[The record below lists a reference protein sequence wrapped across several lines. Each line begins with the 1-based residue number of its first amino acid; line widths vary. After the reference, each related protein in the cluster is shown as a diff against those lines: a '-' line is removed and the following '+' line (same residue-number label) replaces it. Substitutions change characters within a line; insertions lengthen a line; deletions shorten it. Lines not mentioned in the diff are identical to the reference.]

1 MIRQSL
7 ASNCGAID
15 KTDIYAKII
24 VYFNFSNA
32 KIMKYINREL
42 EIHLKKYLP
51 LPEILAI
58 VGPRRSGKTTFLNH
72 LTSTLSDCI
81 CVSFENQVI
90 LDLFDLE
97 IETFAARYL
106 LPAKYLII
114 DEFQHAKKGGK
125 NLKFLYDT
133 YPGKKIIIS
142 GSSSPDLTIKALRFL
157 TGRCLVFTL
166 LPFNFS
172 EFILTKPP
180 QPTEKELKNY
190 FREYVSFGGYPEV
203 VLQKD
208 TEIKKTLLQNVYSLF
223 FSREVRDLTFL
234 SDDYKLKNLL
244 KALSLAAGNLI
255 EYRELTQT
263 SGFDYLTLKR
273 YLNFLDKTFIA
284 FPLFPYFRNRRTE
297 LVKNPKI
304 YFYDL
309 GLRNSL
315 IDNFLPFDLRPDK
328 GILVENFV
336 ATTLHSFYQDLHF
349 WRTKNKAEV
358 DFVFEAGG
366 RLFSCEAK
374 AGKEE
379 NIPTSLISF
388 MEKYSVQKAFVVN
401 EEKGQNKKVGQTAI
415 DFIPYWQ
422 PNILRIS

>member
-1 MIRQSL
+1 
-7 ASNCGAID
+7 
-15 KTDIYAKII
+15 
-24 VYFNFSNA
+24 
-32 KIMKYINREL
+32 MKAVRYIHREL
-42 EIHLKKYLP
+42 ETVIKKYFP
-51 LPEILAI
+51 LPEILAV

-72 LTSTLSDCI
+72 LTQSLSGCI
-81 CVSFENQVI
+81 FVNFENQVI

-114 DEFQHAKKGGK
+114 DEFQHAKNGGK
-125 NLKFLYDT
+125 NLKYLFDT
-133 YPGKKIIIS
+133 YPRKKIIIS

-172 EFILTKPP
+172 EFVSTQPSK
-180 QPTEKELKNY
+180 PTEKELKNY
-190 FREYVSFGGYPEV
+190 FKEYVTFGGYPEV

-208 TEIKKTLLQNVYSLF
+208 PEIKKTLLQNIYSLF
-223 FSREVRDLTFL
+223 FSREVKDLTSL

-244 KALSLAAGNLI
+244 KALSLSTGNLI
-255 EYRELTQT
+255 EYRELGQI
-263 SGFDYLTLKR
+263 SGFDFLTLKR
-273 YLNFLDKTFIA
+273 YLNFLNKTFIA
-284 FPLFPYFRNRRTE
+284 FPLFPYFKNRRTE

-309 GLRNSL
+309 GMRNSL

-336 ATTLHSFYQDLHF
+336 AATLHSTYQDLNF

-358 DFVFEAGG
+358 DFVFEKDG

-374 AGKEE
+374 AGTE
-379 NIPTSLISF
+379 NNVPASLISF
-388 MEKYSVQKAFVVN
+388 VEKYSVRKAFVIN
-401 EEKGQNKKVGQTAI
+401 ASKGEKKKISQTPI
-415 DFIPYWQ
+415 YFIPYWQ
-422 PNILRIS
+422 PNTLPIM

>member
-1 MIRQSL
+1 MNSI
-7 ASNCGAID
+7 
-15 KTDIYAKII
+15 
-24 VYFNFSNA
+24 
-32 KIMKYINREL
+32 KYVSREL

-72 LTSTLSDCI
+72 LTPNLSDCI
-81 CVSFENQVI
+81 YISFENQVI
-90 LDLFDLE
+90 LDLFDLD
-97 IETFAARYL
+97 IETFATRYL
-106 LPAKYLII
+106 LPCKYLII

-125 NLKFLYDT
+125 NLKYLYDT

-166 LPFNFS
+166 MPFNFS
-172 EFILTKPP
+172 EFILTKPAK
-180 QPTEKELKNY
+180 PTEKELKHY
-190 FREYVSFGGYPEV
+190 FREYVTFGGYPEV
-203 VLQKD
+203 VLQKN
-208 TEIKKTLLQNVYSLF
+208 TEIKKTLLQNIYSLF
-223 FSREVRDLTFL
+223 FSREVKDLTSL

-255 EYRELTQT
+255 EYRELSQV
-263 SGFDYLTLKR
+263 SGFDYLTLKK

-284 FPLFPYFRNRRTE
+284 FPLFPYYKNRRTE

-336 ATTLHSFYQDLHF
+336 AVALRSLYQNLHF

-366 RLFSCEAK
+366 KLFSYEAK
-374 AGKEE
+374 AGTEE
-379 NIPTSLISF
+379 NIPASLISF
-388 MEKYSVQKAFVVN
+388 MEKYPVQKAFVIN
-401 EEKGQNKKVGQTAI
+401 EAKGQHKKVGQTVI
-415 DFIPYWQ
+415 DFVPYWQ